1 MGLYLSADENDAELV
16 RRCLAGDGEAF
27 RPLVEKYQGVL
38 FNVAYRMVHDRE
50 DARDLAQGAFVK
62 AYEKLGT
69 YDPAYQFFSWIYR
82 ILVNDTLNFL
92 KRSRPDRPLDDA
104 SGAASPGG
112 PHQELESREAKR
124 AVREA
129 LMGLSVADREV
140 VVLRHFAD
148 LSYGEMAAALA
159 IPEKT
164 VKSRLYS
171 ARQRLA
177 GALGPRGGL

>member
-1 MGLYLSADENDAELV
+1 MSGYENDAELV
-16 RRCLAGDGEAF
+16 RRCLRGEAEAF

-62 AYEKLGT
+62 AFEKLGS
-69 YDPAYQFFSWIYR
+69 YDEAHQFFSWIYR

-92 KRSRPDRPLDDA
+92 RKYRPVRPLDPAWDGPA
-104 SGAASPGG
+104 DGG
-112 PHQELESREAKR
+112 PHQDLEAREARR

-129 LMGLSVADREV
+129 LMALPVDSREV

-148 LSYGEMAAALA
+148 LSYGEMAVALA

-164 VKSRLYS
+164 VKSRLYA

-177 GALGPRGGL
+177 GILDARGVR